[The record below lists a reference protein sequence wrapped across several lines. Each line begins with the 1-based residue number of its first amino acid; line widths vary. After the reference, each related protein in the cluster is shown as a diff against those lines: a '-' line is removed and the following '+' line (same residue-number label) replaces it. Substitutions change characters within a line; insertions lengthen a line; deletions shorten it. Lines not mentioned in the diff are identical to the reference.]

1 MFCHSCT
8 GDTLTP
14 QLEDEDPIVP
24 PDTVGLIS
32 LPSSLFREINGDP
45 EIDIGLFFT
54 YYDSPT
60 FFPTVG
66 FRGNTRVGTPVIG
79 AAVTLVEQ
87 SFSALVD
94 PVTFLLEL
102 NQIDQEVVRL
112 CFRDFTSYLVTFSPC
127 YIYDNVYV
135 LMDLNGVL
143 SKLYYTQVDLKF
155 STLLVIRN

>member
-1 MFCHSCT
+1 MC
-8 GDTLTP
+8 GVYL
-14 QLEDEDPIVP
+14 QLELLGHIK
-24 PDTVGLIS
+24 TA
-32 LPSSLFREINGDP
+32 
-45 EIDIGLFFT
+45 
-54 YYDSPT
+54 
-60 FFPTVG
+60 
-66 FRGNTRVGTPVIG
+66 RVGTPVIG

-112 CFRDFTSYLVTFSPC
+112 CFCDFTSYLVTFSPY

-135 LMDLNGVL
+135 LMNLNGVL